1 MTTWIFTPVPARNES
16 DVCPTCGGDLSTKH
30 STPCPRGEGVTMW
43 AIVETFEFDDENE
56 SP

>member
-1 MTTWIFTPVPARNES
+1 MTTWSLTPVPARNES